1 MNPQRI
7 VRLKAENVK
16 RLKAVE
22 ITPEGE
28 IVVIGGKN
36 GAGKTSVLDSICYAL
51 GGKSVQPVKPVRN
64 GEKKAV
70 IVCEMDDLI
79 VTRTITETGGGML
92 KVTNK
97 EGLQY
102 TSPQAILDEL
112 CGRLTFD
119 PLEFLRM
126 HAKDQLNTLKVL
138 CGLDLSDLEEKRKE
152 LYELRTGTNRQIKTL
167 EGSLASLPEYK
178 GLPAAP
184 VSIRELMDE
193 LKAAQH
199 KNQENQKAR
208 QQVAILKQDRAR
220 KAGEKIRLEAEILK
234 MQEALNQT
242 TRDLERMDWEAQKAE
257 TAAELLTD
265 VDTEAIQAR
274 IEGAGET
281 NQRIQANQRR
291 AQTAGQLKGF
301 QDESVK
307 LTEQITS
314 VDEEKKARLQAA
326 RMPIAGL
333 SLDEGGIT
341 YNGIPFEQSSSAE
354 QLRVSVAMGI
364 AMNPTLRV
372 MLIRD
377 GSLLDDGNLR
387 MIAEMAKEGGHQ
399 IWIERVGEG
408 EECQVIIEEGEIAY
422 REKEAAHEDA
432 A

>member
-1 MNPQRI
+1 MELTLP
-7 VRLKAENVK
+7 RLHPAQQEVWNERARFK
-16 RLKAVE
+16 
-22 ITPEGE
+22 
-28 IVVIGGKN
+28 
-36 GAGKTSVLDSICYAL
+36 VLA
-51 GGKSVQPVKPVRN
+51 
-64 GEKKAV
+64 
-70 IVCEMDDLI
+70 
-79 VTRTITETGGGML
+79 
-92 KVTNK
+92 
-97 EGLQY
+97 
-102 TSPQAILDEL
+102 
-112 CGRLTFD
+112 CGR
-119 PLEFLRM
+119 RW
-126 HAKDQLNTLKVL
+126 
-138 CGLDLSDLEEKRKE
+138 G
-152 LYELRTGTNRQIKTL
+152 KTL

-314 VDEEKKARLQAA
+314 VDEEKQARLQAA

-377 GSLLDDGNLR
+377 GSLLDTDNLR

-422 REKEAAHEDA
+422 REKEAAHEDVA
-432 A
+432 

>member
-1 MNPQRI
+1 M
-7 VRLKAENVK
+7 
-16 RLKAVE
+16 
-22 ITPEGE
+22 
-28 IVVIGGKN
+28 
-36 GAGKTSVLDSICYAL
+36 
-51 GGKSVQPVKPVRN
+51 
-64 GEKKAV
+64 
-70 IVCEMDDLI
+70 CEMDDLI

-126 HAKDQLNTLKVL
+126 PPKDQLNTLKVL

-152 LYELRTGTNRQIKTL
+152 LYELRTGTNRQIKML
-167 EGSLASLPEYK
+167 EGSIASLPEYK

-314 VDEEKKARLQAA
+314 VDEEKQARLQAA

-377 GSLLDDGNLR
+377 GSLLDTDNLR

-408 EECQVIIEEGEIAY
+408 EECQVIIEEGEIAS